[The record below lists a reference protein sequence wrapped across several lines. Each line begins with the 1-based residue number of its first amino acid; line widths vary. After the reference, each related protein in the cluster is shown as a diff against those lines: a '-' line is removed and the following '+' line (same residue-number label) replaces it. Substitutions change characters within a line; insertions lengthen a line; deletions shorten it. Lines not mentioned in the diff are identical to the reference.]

1 MKVCYHYFGVGN
13 RMSSLKQK
21 IDSYLSKHPGSMA
34 KDMASSF
41 GVSRKEVNSVI
52 YSDRDEYVQ
61 DSEYRWFLA
70 DTPAYIDD
78 VLKKLNNISGA
89 KEFTE
94 GDFEALADW
103 RRGVAHSGNTS
114 IGNYIFPNGD
124 IVSCDSK
131 YEKHLLKYLDD
142 NDLVLRCG
150 GQALCIQ
157 YDSEF
162 VRGKSYYPDIVVLTK
177 KHHIAIIEIKPSI
190 SMSYH
195 LNMEKYRALADYC
208 EQRGFEYMMIDPA
221 DGYRTYDEIAE
232 MGVCPEL
239 LDYFKKPVSGT
250 KRYRTFNNNDV
261 ERWYVKYGDGC
272 TKKEF
277 RLQVHSLII
286 YFNWY
291 NLFDK
296 GFNAFSCPVK
306 LDNDYNVVE
315 VLSRE

>member
-1 MKVCYHYFGVGN
+1 MT
-13 RMSSLKQK
+13 SLKQK
-21 IDSYLSKHPGSMA
+21 IDSYLSKHPGTMA
-34 KDMASSF
+34 KEMALRF

-52 YSDRDEYVQ
+52 YSNRDKYEQ
-61 DSEYRWFLA
+61 DSAYRWYLA
-70 DTPAYIDD
+70 DTPLYVDD
-78 VLKKLNNISGA
+78 VLRKLNNVSGA

-94 GDFEALADW
+94 EEFEALANW
-103 RRGVAHSGNTS
+103 SGGASHTGCIS
-114 IGNYIFPNGD
+114 DEPYIFPNGD
-124 IVSCDSK
+124 RVYYSSK
-131 YEKHLLKYLDD
+131 SEKLFLSYLEE

-306 LDNDYNVVE
+306 LDHDFNVIE
-315 VLSRE
+315 VLARD

>member
-1 MKVCYHYFGVGN
+1 MAT
-13 RMSSLKQK
+13 LKQK
-21 IDSYLSKHPGSMA
+21 IDSYLTKHPGTMA

-52 YSDRDEYVQ
+52 YSNRDEYEQ
-61 DSEYRWFLA
+61 DSAYRWYLA
-70 DTPAYIDD
+70 DTFGYVDD
-78 VLKKLNNISGA
+78 ILKKLNNVSGA
-89 KEFTE
+89 KEFTVE
-94 GDFEALADW
+94 EFEALADW
-103 RRGVAHSGNTS
+103 PSGVSHSGNTG
-114 IGNYIFPNGD
+114 IDPYVFPNGD
-124 IVSCDSK
+124 KVSCDSK
-131 YEKHLLKYLDD
+131 YEKQLLKYLDE

-162 VRGKSYYPDIVVLTK
+162 VKGKSYYPDIVVLTK
-177 KHHIAIIEIKPSI
+177 KHHIAVIEVKPSV

-208 EQRGFEYMMIDPA
+208 EQQGFEYMMIDPQ
-221 DGYRTYDEIAE
+221 DGFKTYDEIAD

-239 LDYFKKPVSGT
+239 LEYFEKSVTGSRK
-250 KRYRTFNNNDV
+250 YRTFSNKDV
-261 ERWYVKYGDGC
+261 EKWYADYGDGC

-296 GFNAFSCPVK
+296 GFKVFSCPVK
-306 LDNDYNVVE
+306 LDNDFNVIE
-315 VLSRE
+315 VLPRT